1 MSRIFIALTPDGNF
15 NKEIINL
22 KHSLKKELIKGA
34 EIAWSDDKH
43 HHITIN
49 FNGYMEPEQIEEMY
63 TKFEEIEIMGGVLN
77 LEITGISY
85 FPNENGQVMAY
96 TDKMGYFKMGPKT
109 LVVPGQTSLHQNYPN
124 PFNPST
130 TIEYDLGFIDGPN
143 QRVNITVYDI
153 LGRNIKTLINEQQS
167 IGRYR
172 VKWNGKDQNDVPVS
186 SGIYFV
192 NLMTDSGRTETKKI
206 MLMR

>member
-85 FPNENGQVMAY
+85 FPNENGQVIVANVNLSSQLQ
-96 TDKMGYFKMGPKT
+96 KLQQQVKT
-109 LVVPGQTSLHQNYPN
+109 LVAQIGFDTELKGFRPHITLARFKDKNRPLRELKSFEDPFKASFSSL
-124 PFNPST
+124 
-130 TIEYDLGFIDGPN
+130 D
-143 QRVNITVYDI
+143 VYESI
-153 LGRNIKTLINEQQS
+153 SNKGKAKHNLIK
-167 IGRYR
+167 
-172 VKWNGKDQNDVPVS
+172 KFK
-186 SGIYFV
+186 F
-192 NLMTDSGRTETKKI
+192 
-206 MLMR
+206 